1 MEIDIQIRGASPAEL
16 QRLFMGMQLSDV
28 VLGKIPD
35 RKGMVQNFSKN
46 GIWSPEERDTIRNCT
61 NEKDAILKYREQF
74 PNSKRTSD
82 GVRRMFTKL
91 QEKAAPVG
99 KPAEGLP
106 QTGTPPV
113 KKEAPVM
120 PDKKKRGGNRGK
132 GNKYGIPPELA
143 TSDKRKYDR
152 LYYRCSSKGI
162 TYEEA
167 LKLEKAKPA
176 PAKTGSTKKET
187 PLKKLNKLAL
197 KNIPKVPC
205 PNCQKMCDPRGLH
218 KHLLSHKTPEVKQS
232 SQAITPSN
240 DVKESQPAIEGA
252 DKITLPETRPASRGD
267 FPKGTRVK
275 QTGGPRLCTGIGV
288 IERSPINQPEV
299 LVRFD
304 NGLEWLKREYLQ
316 VVAEGTA

>member
-1 MEIDIQIRGASPAEL
+1 MIYRRPGPPPIKKGAKT
-16 QRLFMGMQLSDV
+16 V
-28 VLGKIPD
+28 
-35 RKGMVQNFSKN
+35 
-46 GIWSPEERDTIRNCT
+46 
-61 NEKDAILKYREQF
+61 
-74 PNSKRTSD
+74 PN
-82 GVRRMFTKL
+82 
-91 QEKAAPVG
+91 
-99 KPAEGLP
+99 
-106 QTGTPPV
+106 
-113 KKEAPVM
+113 
-120 PDKKKRGGNRGK
+120 KKKRGGNRGK
-132 GNKYGIPPELA
+132 GNKYGIPSELA

-167 LKLEKAKPA
+167 LKLEKAQPG
-176 PAKTGSTKKET
+176 PAKTESTKKET

-218 KHLLSHKTPEVKQS
+218 KHLLSHKTPGVKQS

-275 QTGGPRLCTGIGV
+275 QTGGVKIIPGIGV
-288 IERSPINQPEV
+288 IERSPSNQPEV
-299 LVRFD
+299 LVRFE
-304 NGLEWLKREYLQ
+304 NGMEWISRQHLQ
-316 VVAEGTA
+316 VVTGAGS